1 MAHRQRK
8 TWYGQQQSRRNSPFL
23 RRIDRSFRFRL
34 LLASTGALL
43 VLGLLN
49 RAEICRAKDHAP
61 NCVFQDFGSLLSV
74 GNLESYSIA
83 TATLLYLLES
93 ERRHEQDNREA
104 YETIMAAAQAN
115 LVHSISR
122 IRAIETLSDA
132 GCILENLDLHG
143 ADLTGLQIPNT
154 QMPRIN
160 LSGTVLAHADLRGSD
175 LTGANLAG
183 ADLTGA
189 NLTGAD
195 LTQANLAEAN
205 LTGADLSGAKL
216 IGTNLTEANLTEANL
231 TGAEVTDTDLTQAI
245 LVRTHLDG
253 ATPHDREG

>member
-1 MAHRQRK
+1 MAHHQRK

-34 LLASTGALL
+34 LLASSGALL

-49 RAEICRAKDHAP
+49 RAETCRAKDHAP
-61 NCVFQDFGSLLSV
+61 NCFFQDFGSLLSV

-93 ERRHEQDNREA
+93 ERRHEQGNREA
-104 YETIMAAAQAN
+104 YETIMAANQAN

-132 GCILENLDLHG
+132 GCILEGLDLHG
-143 ADLTGLQIPNT
+143 ADLSGLQIPNT

-160 LSGTVLAHADLRGSD
+160 LAGTVLAHADLRGSD

-189 NLTGAD
+189 NLAEVN
-195 LTQANLAEAN
+195 LTEVN
-205 LTGADLSGAKL
+205 LTGADLTGAKL
-216 IGTNLTEANLTEANL
+216 IGTNLTAADLTEATL

-245 LVRTHLDG
+245 LVRTHLNE
-253 ATPHDREG
+253 ATHPDREG

>member
-1 MAHRQRK
+1 MSHHSRK
-8 TWYGQQQSRRNSPFL
+8 TWYGQQQSRRKSPFL

-34 LLASTGALL
+34 LLASSGALL

-61 NCVFQDFGSLLSV
+61 NCVFQDFGSLFSV

-83 TATLLYLLES
+83 TATLLYMLES

-104 YETIMAAAQAN
+104 YETIMAVTQAH

-132 GCILENLDLHG
+132 GCILEDLDLHD

-160 LSGTVLAHADLRGSD
+160 LSGTVLAHADLQGSD
-175 LTGANLAG
+175 LA
-183 ADLTGA
+183 GA

-195 LTQANLAEAN
+195 LTGANLAEAN
-205 LTGADLSGAKL
+205 LTGADLTGAKL
-216 IGTNLTEANLTEANL
+216 IGTTLTGANLTEAIL
-231 TGAEVTDTDLTQAI
+231 TGADVTDTDWTRAI

-253 ATPHDREG
+253 ATHHGSEG